1 MSKRLGPVQLENP
14 AQDTYGP
21 RYSQETGA
29 AVDEEVRRLTNE
41 AHDTAKKIIEEHRD
55 KHKLIAEAL
64 LKYETLDEKQIL
76 SLWNDGKMPESSDKS
91 EFPSERAATF
101 EEAKRELERK
111 EAERQAELEKDHG
124 SDSQSDSSTGDTS
137 ADDQSDESEKPDDVS
152 NNDQPK
158 DQNHDNDDNN

>member
-21 RYSQETGA
+21 RYSQATAA
-29 AVDEEVRRLTNE
+29 AVDDEVRRLTNE
-41 AHDTAKKIIEEHRD
+41 AHETATKIIDEHRD

-76 SLWNDGKMPESSDKS
+76 SLWNTGKMPESSKTN

-111 EAERQAELEKDHG
+111 EAERQAQMEKDHTQG
-124 SDSQSDSSTGDTS
+124 EKSDDDTS
-137 ADDQSDESEKPDDVS
+137 GNADPSDASKPDNPS
-152 NNDQPK
+152 END
-158 DQNHDNDDNN
+158 NHNDDNQDE